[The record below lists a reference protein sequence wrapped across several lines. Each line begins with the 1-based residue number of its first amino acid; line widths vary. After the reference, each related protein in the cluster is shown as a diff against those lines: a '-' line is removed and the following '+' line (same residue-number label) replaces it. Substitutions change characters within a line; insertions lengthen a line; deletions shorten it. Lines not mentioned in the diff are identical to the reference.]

1 MVFPGSWT
9 FSWFLR
15 WSLRRNALW
24 QTSQRKV
31 FVWLWIRMCLFSLNF
46 DVNFLS
52 QSGKSF
58 DKDLFFGEISSTHL
72 ESCTQM
78 EFRRC
83 ESIHA
88 ACDGNVRLNHPHFLT
103 SSSWSSKL
111 FVSKWNEDSIKIDY
125 CATLLHFAAVCK
137 KHHVTWHFYTRHI
150 IWHNLTTSVFPKI
163 FKVQACEVF
172 WSKGVVLVWMQSVN
186 LYKLCKVAAIYAP
199 ASKMWKLY

>member
-52 QSGKSF
+52 QSGKSKIKTYF
-58 DKDLFFGEISSTHL
+58 VQFVDRHL

-78 EFRRC
+78 EFLRC

-88 ACDGNVRLNHPHFLT
+88 ACNQNVVK
-103 SSSWSSKL
+103 SSTSSKL
-111 FVSKWNEDSIKIDY
+111 FVQMIWGFNFEDY
-125 CATLLHFAAVCK
+125 CAMLLHFGAVCK
-137 KHHVTWHFYTRHI
+137 KAMWHDTFMLATLYDAILQHT
-150 IWHNLTTSVFPKI
+150 FPTN
-163 FKVQACEVF
+163 
-172 WSKGVVLVWMQSVN
+172 VVKYFQSCLSVN
-186 LYKLCKVAAIYAP
+186 AICTICTNCNQCS
-199 ASKMWKLY
+199 SK